1 MITVNGPGELYYW
14 AMTLLNSIIA
24 NEIPI
29 QIWIFLTPCQFS
41 TGCEQKVL
49 QENKYITKVFLPAET
64 KQICW
69 GKKPLSFP
77 RQGLILFL
85 GGDIYNAVL
94 LKKRSGYPLWVYGS
108 HLRWSKHV
116 DLYLARFLRDHDRHQ
131 FPQKKFIGD
140 LLYSY
145 VVQEKYLA
153 EEENRF
159 FCQGE
164 PRILFL
170 PGSRSFAYDYLIPF
184 YKKIADLLL
193 PIFPKTSFAL
203 SFPAHYSEKDIP
215 IDNWGEG
222 KIPFYFGKASHLMNQ
237 ADVAIA
243 IPGSSNLELFY
254 RKKKTLIILP
264 LEANSK
270 NIPLTG
276 IPEFI
281 GKIPGIGPIIKK
293 KIIYA
298 VNHKKKWV
306 SLPNIIMNR
315 EIFPELRGKVCPED
329 VVSKVEN
336 MIYKTDFDYEISED
350 EFPTTADSVLT
361 QLIQEN
367 FYGKREKS
375 L

>member
-184 YKKIADLLL
+184 YKK
-193 PIFPKTSFAL
+193 
-203 SFPAHYSEKDIP
+203 
-215 IDNWGEG
+215 N
-222 KIPFYFGKASHLMNQ
+222 
-237 ADVAIA
+237 
-243 IPGSSNLELFY
+243 
-254 RKKKTLIILP
+254 
-264 LEANSK
+264 
-270 NIPLTG
+270 
-276 IPEFI
+276 
-281 GKIPGIGPIIKK
+281 
-293 KIIYA
+293 
-298 VNHKKKWV
+298 
-306 SLPNIIMNR
+306 
-315 EIFPELRGKVCPED
+315 C
-329 VVSKVEN
+329 
-336 MIYKTDFDYEISED
+336 
-350 EFPTTADSVLT
+350 
-361 QLIQEN
+361 
-367 FYGKREKS
+367 
-375 L
+375 

>member
-1 MITVNGPGELYYW
+1 
-14 AMTLLNSIIA
+14 
-24 NEIPI
+24 
-29 QIWIFLTPCQFS
+29 
-41 TGCEQKVL
+41 
-49 QENKYITKVFLPAET
+49 
-64 KQICW
+64 
-69 GKKPLSFP
+69 
-77 RQGLILFL
+77 
-85 GGDIYNAVL
+85 
-94 LKKRSGYPLWVYGS
+94 
-108 HLRWSKHV
+108 
-116 DLYLARFLRDHDRHQ
+116 
-131 FPQKKFIGD
+131 
-140 LLYSY
+140 

-215 IDNWGEG
+215 VDNWGEG

-293 KIIYA
+293 KILYA

>member
-14 AMTLLNSIIA
+14 AMILLNSIIA

-140 LLYSY
+140 LLYSF

-184 YKKIADLLL
+184 YNKIADLLL

>member
-140 LLYSY
+140 LLYSF

-184 YKKIADLLL
+184 YNKIADLLL

-281 GKIPGIGPIIKK
+281 GKIPGIGPIIKSVEMRNFRCHRMSNPFYLGLTTF
-293 KIIYA
+293 KIVI
-298 VNHKKKWV
+298 
-306 SLPNIIMNR
+306 LPR
-315 EIFPELRGKVCPED
+315 ENG
-329 VVSKVEN
+329 
-336 MIYKTDFDYEISED
+336 
-350 EFPTTADSVLT
+350 
-361 QLIQEN
+361 
-367 FYGKREKS
+367 
-375 L
+375 